1 MDRKTEATIAS
12 YVTDMLALEHHIE
25 DALTGQIKDLEDDR
39 DSAPQL
45 MGIRDTCTRHARA
58 LQRVADAREQQGQ
71 GVSEIVKKAAASVL
85 GAGAAAIDFVRTEKL
100 PKLLRD
106 DYTAVSL
113 AVIGYV
119 MLHTTA
125 MSLGD
130 EEVASLA
137 HEHLQDHAKSVMT
150 LHNII
155 PGAVIRFLQS
165 EGHPASA
172 AVLPTIAENVES
184 VWHDDAGVPDV
195 RQG

>member
-1 MDRKTEATIAS
+1 MDGHCK
-12 YVTDMLALEHHIE
+12 
-25 DALTGQIKDLEDDR
+25 
-39 DSAPQL
+39 
-45 MGIRDTCTRHARA
+45 
-58 LQRVADAREQQGQ
+58 
-71 GVSEIVKKAAASVL
+71 
-85 GAGAAAIDFVRTEKL
+85 

-125 MSLGD
+125 LSLGD
-130 EEVASLA
+130 DEVAALA
-137 HEHLQDHAKSVMT
+137 HEHLQNHAKSVMT

-172 AVLPTIAENVES
+172 AVLPIIADHVES
-184 VWHDDAGVPDV
+184 VWHDNVGVPDV
-195 RQG
+195 DQG